1 MATTQ
6 PAQQSE
12 PRQPIPSSTP
22 QAQKVFLMATSTPLY
37 GILVTDKSFLLGRRS
52 QVPQHQGLRLAHRVI
67 GDRLPTELCDE
78 IGAELAKLL
87 VKDNAQLWKA
97 MKKKPLDRW
106 MKFQREPAAAT
117 VGGSEALGLRDYNRM
132 SSCET
137 PQSTVEVRDKSVW
150 VDLVGA
156 VEEEDAEQRYVHLSA
171 ALVRPSISMLVPNV
185 VKSSGGPVLTLA
197 NGAVMVANFPDGP
210 TRLSSEAFRVDW
222 KSGEPQGSAKRLMQF
237 DDVEDSIRAWN
248 PGLIERLVEAMS
260 LRVIDVR
267 GVEGTGDGMKPEFRL
282 LQQLGWK

>member
-37 GILVTDKSFLLGRRS
+37 GILVTEKSFLLGRRS
-52 QVPQHQGLRLAHRVI
+52 QVLQHQGLRLAHRVI

-137 PQSTVEVRDKSVW
+137 PQGTVEVRDK
-150 VDLVGA
+150 
-156 VEEEDAEQRYVHLSA
+156 LSG
-171 ALVRPSISMLVPNV
+171 ST
-185 VKSSGGPVLTLA
+185 SSGPLRRKMQSRDTCTCPLPWSDRA
-197 NGAVMVANFPDGP
+197 
-210 TRLSSEAFRVDW
+210 
-222 KSGEPQGSAKRLMQF
+222 SACWCRM
-237 DDVEDSIRAWN
+237 W
-248 PGLIERLVEAMS
+248 
-260 LRVIDVR
+260 
-267 GVEGTGDGMKPEFRL
+267 
-282 LQQLGWK
+282 